1 MAHQLRLYRARK
13 RAGDS
18 VAHRETIDHEPPR
31 PSVPA
36 EDDGGRPMV
45 QVATE
50 APTGVVAS
58 PEAER
63 VGGVSV
69 QLDVG
74 VERRRSFFWRLA
86 LRLVVRR
93 LR

>member
-1 MAHQLRLYRARK
+1 
-13 RAGDS
+13 
-18 VAHRETIDHEPPR
+18 
-31 PSVPA
+31 
-36 EDDGGRPMV
+36 MV